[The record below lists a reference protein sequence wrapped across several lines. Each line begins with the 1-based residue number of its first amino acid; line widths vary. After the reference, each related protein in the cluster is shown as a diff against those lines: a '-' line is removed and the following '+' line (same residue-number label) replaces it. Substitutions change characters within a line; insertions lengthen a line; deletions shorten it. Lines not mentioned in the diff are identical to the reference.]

1 MNFTDLIWELPNAI
15 PNTLCD
21 GLVNLFEER
30 KDLQKQGMT
39 ATGVD
44 LDAKVSTDFP
54 LNSDISPELDKQL
67 FEIMTQN
74 NKEYIDLYAKSLYP
88 EEIRHT
94 LRSFPMYDT
103 GYQIQKTAKDG
114 FYTWH
119 HDFDFAPI
127 LDTLPSIASGERKM
141 LMSERICTFI
151 YYLTDDFEGGR
162 TQFYFNG
169 DVHSVV
175 PQKGKAL
182 WFPSNT
188 MYLHRGEPV
197 ISGEKYIVT
206 GWIYFDSLRGV
217 RTTTLGSEEIRSKLG
232 EENMVFLR
240 DGNLILDRP
249 VQ

>member
-103 GYQIQKTAKDG
+103 GYQIQKNCK
-114 FYTWH
+114 
-119 HDFDFAPI
+119 
-127 LDTLPSIASGERKM
+127 
-141 LMSERICTFI
+141 
-151 YYLTDDFEGGR
+151 
-162 TQFYFNG
+162 
-169 DVHSVV
+169 
-175 PQKGKAL
+175 
-182 WFPSNT
+182 
-188 MYLHRGEPV
+188 
-197 ISGEKYIVT
+197 
-206 GWIYFDSLRGV
+206 GWILHLAS
-217 RTTTLGSEEIRSKLG
+217 
-232 EENMVFLR
+232 
-240 DGNLILDRP
+240 
-249 VQ
+249 